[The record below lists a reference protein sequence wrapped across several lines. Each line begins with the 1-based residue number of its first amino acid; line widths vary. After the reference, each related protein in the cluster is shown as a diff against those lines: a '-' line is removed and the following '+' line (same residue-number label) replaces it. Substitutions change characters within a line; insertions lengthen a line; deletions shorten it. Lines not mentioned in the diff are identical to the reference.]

1 MLTKFI
7 TGMLGVDESLLG
19 ENRVGNVELG
29 IVLAPLNHTCENL
42 FCRSDTIHIFTE

>member
-29 IVLAPLNHTCENL
+29 IVLAPRAKVSNN
-42 FCRSDTIHIFTE
+42 SMY